1 MRRWRPRSERGTPKA
16 AYFKALSV
24 ARVDRLVRRMRAR
37 RGEVL
42 ILSLHR
48 VSPDPSPYWPPLTP
62 EAFSSL
68 VDYLSEHCRVLTFA
82 ELPASVPD
90 GRPRVVLSF
99 DDGCR
104 DFVEYA
110 MPILAR
116 HRLRVNHNVIASS
129 VETGRPPW
137 IIQVMDAL
145 NAAGADRVRRLELPG
160 FNHVLIAASERAKVR
175 FGTLLANH
183 LKGIPPLRRASLTDA
198 VDELLRETPPD
209 AFTSMMSVDDVRRV
223 ATDHEIGNHSYSHE
237 SMTGI
242 SDDEFRSDFWRASEF
257 FDAIGLQTRIYAFP
271 NGSFRPGQIEWLLA
285 EGVEHVLVVGERF
298 ATDLVGVHPRIT
310 MYGDSPAELTGRAL
324 GLDPRA
330 LAVEIRG

>member
-1 MRRWRPRSERGTPKA
+1 MKGRSARGALKA
-16 AYFKALSV
+16 AYFRALSA

-42 ILSLHR
+42 VLSLHR

-62 EAFSSL
+62 EAFASL
-68 VDYLSEHCRVLTFA
+68 AGYLSEHCRVLTFA

-90 GRPRVVLSF
+90 GRTRVVLSF

-116 HRLRVNHNVIASS
+116 HRLRANHNVIVSS

-145 NAAGADRVRRLELPG
+145 AAAGADRVRRLELPG
-160 FNHVLIAASERAKVR
+160 FNHALTAESDRAKVR

-183 LKGIPPLRRASLTDA
+183 LKAIPPLHRASLA
-198 VDELLRETPPD
+198 HAIEELLRETPPQ
-209 AFTSMMSVDDVRRV
+209 AFTTMMSVDDVR
-223 ATDHEIGNHSYSHE
+223 AAAADHEIGSHSHSHE
-237 SMTGI
+237 SMAGL
-242 SDDEFRSDFWRASEF
+242 SDEEFRSDFRLAAAF
-257 FDAIGLQTRIYAFP
+257 FDAIERPTKIYAFP
-271 NGSFRPGQIEWLLA
+271 NGSFRPSQIEWLLS
-285 EGVEHVLVVGERF
+285 EGVEHVLLVGERF
-298 ATDLVGVHPRIT
+298 ATNLIGVHPRVTI
-310 MYGDSPAELTGRAL
+310 YGDSPAELTGRAL

-330 LAVEIRG
+330 LAVRNRG